1 MEKVLNIMLTD
12 INMMVN
18 GKKDREVVMV
28 FIIFQMETNIKANL
42 KKIKKT
48 VKVFKYMS
56 AVENTMVFG

>member
-1 MEKVLNIMLTD
+1 
-12 INMMVN
+12 MMVN

-48 VKVFKYMS
+48 VKVFKYIS